1 MCIFATVN
9 TGQNILF
16 EKLNAFVKKYY
27 TNQLIKGAIFFATL
41 FVSFLLLVGLLE
53 HNGWYGST
61 VRAGLFFVWL
71 VFSIALFV
79 YYLVVPILKLLKLG
93 KTITAV
99 DAAKI
104 IGKHFP
110 EVSDK
115 LINTLQLM
123 AASNHDALLLAA
135 IEQKTKQIS
144 PVPFNNA
151 IKFKANLKYLKF
163 AIWPLAALIAILI
176 VSPALIIDSSKRVIF
191 YNETFEK
198 PAPFTFSI
206 SNAALQAEQF
216 TDFDLEVN
224 VAGSL
229 LPNEAYIEVDGNAF
243 KLQKKN
249 PTTFTYQFKNLQKN
263 VAFKLF
269 ANEFYSPAFQLK
281 VLAKPI
287 LLQYIATINYP
298 AYLGLKSQTFNNPT
312 DLSLPAGSTIKWQ
325 FRTKQTDN
333 LSVCFNNY
341 CAEADK
347 LNESTFSYL
356 KKVFI
361 NSDYTIKTANQS
373 SGLLDSVSYQIQV
386 IPDQYPEIEVS
397 QRSDSLYSKL
407 IYFGGKASDDYGLT
421 KLTFNYQYS
430 KGKRTQAGLKT
441 VVIPI
446 NTEKQA
452 SFFYNFNL
460 YESGFETG
468 DELLYYFEI
477 WDNDGVFK
485 PKSTK
490 SQVFTLK
497 APDKETLKQQAE
509 SSSKQLEGK
518 MEEALK
524 EAANLQKELA
534 GLQRKMQNNL
544 PLNWEEKRKAEELL
558 QRQKD
563 LTKKIDEL
571 QKEFKQKNIREQEFK
586 EEDKRIIEKQM
597 QLEKMYQEILNDEI
611 KKQLQQLEKMMQ
623 MQNKDQ
629 INKEL
634 NKLELNNKDVE
645 KELDRMLEL
654 YKQLEVEK
662 KMQDAVKDLSEL
674 AQKQK
679 ELSEKTQDKNADKNE
694 LQKQQEELNKSFDEL
709 KKDLQKIEED
719 NKSLE
724 QPKDLPDTKEEQK
737 SIEDKMNQSADELS
751 KGNPKKAAQQQKQAA
766 EEMEKLK
773 EKMEQQMEKEEEEQN
788 EEDANTLREILENL
802 IQLSKD
808 QEDLMQD
815 FKKITGY
822 NPQFVQMAQQ
832 QKSLKDN
839 AKIVE
844 DSLLALS
851 KRNPQVKAFVNR
863 EVSKMNDYLQRSIKG
878 FSDRNFNDIKGNQQY
893 AMTSMNNLAVMLS
906 DALKQMQNQSQS
918 KKSGKQG
925 GKKKGG
931 KSGSKPSM
939 SELKKM
945 QEQLN
950 KQLREGMNKN
960 GSGEKGQMSS
970 EQFARMAAQ
979 QMAIRQQMQKMM
991 QQIDAIQKQQ
1001 MGGGKELNEL
1011 QQLMQETEKELVN
1024 KRLTQQ
1030 TLMRQQEIL
1039 TRLLEHEKAEKKQDE
1054 DQKREGEQG
1063 KQYPKP
1069 SPKYLEDLKQKQQ
1082 QQNELLKT
1090 VPANMQPYYKDRA
1103 KQYLQ

>member
-1 MCIFATVN
+1 MIQN
-9 TGQNILF
+9 SNILF
-16 EKLNAFVKKYY
+16 AKLNAFVKKYY
-27 TNQLIKGAIFFATL
+27 TNLLIKGAILFGALFALT
-41 FVSFLLLVGLLE
+41 LLVISLLE
-53 HNGWYGST
+53 HYAWYGST
-61 VRAGLFFVWL
+61 VRAVLFFSWL
-71 VFSIALFV
+71 LISLLLFV
-79 YYLVVPILKLLKLG
+79 LYILLPVSKLFNLG
-93 KTITAV
+93 KTLSV
-99 DAAKI
+99 KDAAKI

-115 LINTLQLM
+115 LTNTLQLIELGKT
-123 AASNHDALLLAA
+123 DALLLAA
-135 IEQKTKQIS
+135 IEQKTNQIS
-144 PVPFNNA
+144 PIPFNNA
-151 IKFKANLKYLKF
+151 IKFKANLKYVKF
-163 AIWPLAALIAILI
+163 AIWPVAALLVILM
-176 VSPALIIDSSKRVIF
+176 VSPALIIDSSKRVLL
-191 YNETFEK
+191 YNQTFEK
-198 PAPFTFSI
+198 PAPFEFSVQ
-206 SNAALQAEQF
+206 NKKLETEQF
-216 TDFDLEVN
+216 ADFDLEVSVSGN
-224 VAGSL
+224 I

-243 KLQKKN
+243 KMQKKSN
-249 PTTFTYQFKNLQKN
+249 TAFVYQFKNLQKDIK
-263 VAFKLF
+263 FKLF
-269 ANEFYSPAFQLK
+269 ANEFYSQPYQLK
-281 VLAKPI
+281 VLSKPI
-287 LLQYIATINYP
+287 LLQYAATIIYP
-298 AYLGLKSQTFNNPT
+298 TYLGQKSTVLNNPADIT
-312 DLSLPAGSTIKWQ
+312 LPAGSTIKWQ

-333 LSVCFNNY
+333 LKVCFNSF
-341 CAEADK
+341 CANAEK
-347 LNESTFSYL
+347 LSESTFSYT
-356 KKVFI
+356 KKVFV
-361 NSDYTIKTANQS
+361 NSSYFIKTINNS
-373 SGLLDSVSYQIQV
+373 SLLIDSIGYQLQV
-386 IPDQYPEIEVS
+386 IPDNYPEIEVT

-407 IYFGGKASDDYGLT
+407 IYFGGKAADDYGLT
-421 KLTFNYQYS
+421 KLTFNYKYT
-430 KGKRTQAGLKT
+430 KGKKAESGLKS

-446 NTEKQA
+446 SNEKQA
-452 SFFYNFNL
+452 TFFYQFNL

-468 DELLYYFEI
+468 DELIYYFEV

-490 SQVFTLK
+490 SSILNLK
-497 APDKETLKQQAE
+497 APDKEMIKQQSE
-509 SSSKQLEGK
+509 SNSKQLENK
-518 MEEALK
+518 MQEALK

-534 GLQRKMQNNL
+534 GLQRKMQNNQ

-558 QRQKD
+558 QRQKE
-563 LTKKIDEL
+563 LTKKIEEL
-571 QKEFKQKNIREQEFK
+571 QRDFKQKNIREQEFK

-597 QLEKMYQEILNDEI
+597 QLEKMYNEILNEEM

-623 MQNKDQ
+623 MLNKDQ

-662 KMQDAVKDLSEL
+662 KMQDAVKDLQDL

-679 ELSEKTQDKNADKNE
+679 ELSDKTLDKQSDKSD
-694 LQKQQEELNKSFDEL
+694 LQKQQEELNKSFEDI
-709 KKDLQKIEED
+709 KKDLNKLEEE
-719 NKSLE
+719 NKLLE
-724 QPKDLPDTKEEQK
+724 NPKDLPDTKEEQK
-737 SIEDKMNQSADELS
+737 SIEDKMNQSADDLS
-751 KGNPKKAAQQQKQAA
+751 KGNQKKASQQQKQAA
-766 EEMEKLK
+766 EELEKLK

-815 FKKITGY
+815 FKKINGY
-822 NPQFVQMAQQ
+822 NPQFVEMAKV
-832 QKSLKDN
+832 QKNLKDN

-878 FSDRNFNDIKGNQQY
+878 FSDRNFNDIRGNQQY

-939 SELKKM
+939 SEMKKM

-979 QMAIRQQMQKMM
+979 QMAIRQQMQKML
-991 QQIDAIQKQQ
+991 QQMDALQKQQ

-1090 VPANMQPYYKDRA
+1090 VPANMQPYYRDKA
-1103 KQYLQ
+1103 KQFLQ